1 MSYESIYRGAVSN
14 LQYYLLASYQYQ
26 VHIDTAMIKTALS
39 HPNKALVIYWGNEND
54 TLRIPTRSSL
64 SITLQG
70 IHHPLD
76 YIVSLR
82 TMRSSE
88 RDRVII
94 DGIENK
100 GEIYSHFAHHLNA
113 MRRYTGFKEKLEVTT
128 RKSFPV
134 GSGLAGSAA
143 SASALAEAFA
153 GLIGKTADTR
163 LKSIM
168 ARRGSGS
175 GSRSVFGGFVM
186 WQKGNSDDSSYA
198 MQLFNENH
206 WDLRNVIA
214 MVSSNPKKIR
224 SIEGMKLSKNTCPEQ
239 IYSDFVSVANPHIEQ
254 IIRALLARNI
264 AKLGALYEEEN
275 YLFRQIC
282 LKTKPTLDYWTK
294 ATDDIL
300 DKVANLR
307 NDGIPA
313 YAGTDAGP
321 NVHIFTVPKHVE
333 RVIRTIQEVEGV
345 LDIIHC
351 RVGERSHLIQDHL
364 I

>member
-1 MSYESIYRGAVSN
+1 MLKS
-14 LQYYLLASYQYQ
+14 
-26 VHIDTAMIKTALS
+26 ALS

-54 TLRIPTRSSL
+54 MLRTPTRSSL
-64 SITLQG
+64 SVTLQG
-70 IHHPLD
+70 INHPLD

-82 TMRSSE
+82 TIGASE
-88 RDRVII
+88 RDKIII
-94 DGIENK
+94 DGIEDK
-100 GEIYSHFAHHLNA
+100 GEIRSHFIYHLNA

-128 RKSFPV
+128 RTSFPV

-153 GLIGKTADTR
+153 GLIGKTEDTR

-175 GSRSVFGGFVM
+175 ASRSVFGGFVM

-198 MQLFNENH
+198 TQLFNENH

-214 MVSSNPKKIR
+214 MVSSTPKKIR
-224 SIEGMKLSKNTCPEQ
+224 SIEGMKLSKRTCPAE
-239 IYSDFVSVANPHIEQ
+239 IYSEFVSVANHHIEG
-254 IIRALLARNI
+254 ISTAVLERDIG
-264 AKLGALYEEEN
+264 KLGALYEKEN
-275 YLFRQIC
+275 YLFRQVC
-282 LKTKPTLDYWTK
+282 LKTTPPLDYWTK
-294 ATDDIL
+294 VTDNIL
-300 DKVANLR
+300 NKVANLR
-307 NDGIPA
+307 NDGVPA

-321 NVHIFTVPKHVE
+321 NVHVFTQPNYVE
-333 RVIRTIQEVEGV
+333 RVIRTIQEAEGI

-351 RVGERSHLIQDHL
+351 RVGKGSHLIEEHL

>member
-1 MSYESIYRGAVSN
+1 MLKSAV
-14 LQYYLLASYQYQ
+14 
-26 VHIDTAMIKTALS
+26 S

-54 TLRIPTRSSL
+54 MLRTPTRSSL
-64 SITLQG
+64 SVTLQG
-70 IHHPLD
+70 INHPLD

-82 TMRSSE
+82 TIGASE
-88 RDRVII
+88 RDKIII
-94 DGIENK
+94 DGIEDK
-100 GEIYSHFAHHLNA
+100 GEIRSHFIYHLNA

-128 RKSFPV
+128 RTSFPV

-153 GLIGKTADTR
+153 GLIGKTEDTR

-175 GSRSVFGGFVM
+175 ASRSVFGGFVM

-198 MQLFNENH
+198 TQLFNENH

-214 MVSSNPKKIR
+214 VVSSTPKKIR
-224 SIEGMKLSKNTCPEQ
+224 SIEGMKLSKRTCPAE
-239 IYSDFVSVANPHIEQ
+239 IYSEFVSVANHHIEG
-254 IIRALLARNI
+254 ISTAVLERDIG
-264 AKLGALYEEEN
+264 KLGALYEKEN
-275 YLFRQIC
+275 YLFRQVC
-282 LKTKPTLDYWTK
+282 LKTTPPLDYWTK
-294 ATDDIL
+294 VTDNIL
-300 DKVANLR
+300 NKVANLR
-307 NDGIPA
+307 NDGVPA

-321 NVHIFTVPKHVE
+321 NVHVFTQPNYVE
-333 RVIRTIQEVEGV
+333 RVIRTIQEAEGI

-351 RVGERSHLIQDHL
+351 RVGKGSHLIEEHL

>member
-1 MSYESIYRGAVSN
+1 
-14 LQYYLLASYQYQ
+14 LLKS
-26 VHIDTAMIKTALS
+26 ALS

-54 TLRIPTRSSL
+54 MLRTPTRSSL
-64 SITLQG
+64 SVTLQG
-70 IHHPLD
+70 INHPLD

-82 TMRSSE
+82 TIGASE
-88 RDRVII
+88 HDKIII
-94 DGIENK
+94 DGIEDK
-100 GEIYSHFAHHLNA
+100 GEIRSHFIYHLNA

-128 RKSFPV
+128 RTSFPV

-153 GLIGKTADTR
+153 GLIGKTEDTR

-175 GSRSVFGGFVM
+175 ASRSVFGGFVM

-198 MQLFNENH
+198 TQLFNENH

-214 MVSSNPKKIR
+214 MVSSTPKKIR
-224 SIEGMKLSKNTCPEQ
+224 SIEGMKLSKRTCPAE
-239 IYSDFVSVANPHIEQ
+239 IYSEFVSVANHHIEG
-254 IIRALLARNI
+254 ISTAVLERDIG
-264 AKLGALYEEEN
+264 KLGALYEKEN
-275 YLFRQIC
+275 YLFRQVC
-282 LKTKPTLDYWTK
+282 LKTTPPLDYWTK
-294 ATDDIL
+294 VTDNIL
-300 DKVANLR
+300 NKVANLR
-307 NDGIPA
+307 NDGVPA

-321 NVHIFTVPKHVE
+321 NVHVFTQPNYVE
-333 RVIRTIQEVEGV
+333 RVIRTIQEAEGI

-351 RVGERSHLIQDHL
+351 RVGKGSHLIEEHL

>member
-1 MSYESIYRGAVSN
+1 M
-14 LQYYLLASYQYQ
+14 
-26 VHIDTAMIKTALS
+26 KTALS
-39 HPNKALVIYWGNEND
+39 HPNKALVIYWGNKND
-54 TLRIPTRSSL
+54 TLRIPSRPSL
-64 SITLQG
+64 SVTLQG
-70 IHHPLD
+70 INHPLD

-82 TMRSSE
+82 TIGSSE
-88 RDRVII
+88 RDKVII
-94 DGIENK
+94 DGIEDK
-100 GEIYSHFAHHLNA
+100 GEIRNHFTYHLNA
-113 MRRYTGFKEKLEVTT
+113 MRGYTGFKDKLEVAT

-175 GSRSVFGGFVM
+175 ASRSVFGGFVM
-186 WQKGNSDDSSYA
+186 WQKGNSDKSSYA
-198 MQLFNENH
+198 EQLFDENH

-224 SIEGMKLSKNTCPEQ
+224 SIEGMKLSKKTCPEEF
-239 IYSDFVSVANPHIEQ
+239 YSEFVSVAKDHIEQ
-254 IIRALLARNI
+254 ISTAVLERDIAR
-264 AKLGALYEEEN
+264 LGVLYEKEN
-275 YLFRQIC
+275 YLFRQVC
-282 LKTKPTLDYWTK
+282 LRTTPSLDYWTK
-294 ATDDIL
+294 VTESIL
-300 DKVANLR
+300 NKVANLR
-307 NDGIPA
+307 DEGVPA

-321 NVHIFTVPKHVE
+321 NVHVFTAPKHVE
-333 RVIRTIQEVEGV
+333 RVIRTIQEVEGI

-351 RVGERSHLIQDHL
+351 RVGKGSHLIEEHL

>member
-1 MSYESIYRGAVSN
+1 
-14 LQYYLLASYQYQ
+14 
-26 VHIDTAMIKTALS
+26 MIKTALS

-64 SITLQG
+64 SVTLQG
-70 IHHPLD
+70 INHPLD

-82 TMRSSE
+82 TVQSLE
-88 RDRVII
+88 RDKVII
-94 DGIENK
+94 DGVEDK
-100 GEIYSHFAHHLNA
+100 GEIHSHFVQYLDA
-113 MRRYTGFKEKLEVTT
+113 MRRYTGFKEKVEVAT

-153 GLIGKTADTR
+153 GLIGKTNDTR

-175 GSRSVFGGFVM
+175 ASRSVYGGFVM
-186 WQKGNSDDSSYA
+186 WQKGNNDESSYSK
-198 MQLFNENH
+198 QLFNENH

-214 MVSSNPKKIR
+214 MVSSNPKKIK
-224 SIEGMKLSKNTCPEQ
+224 SIEGMRLSKKTCPEQ
-239 IYSDFVSVANPHIEQ
+239 LYSDFVNAANPHIEQ
-254 IIRALLARNI
+254 ISTALLGSDI
-264 AKLGALYEEEN
+264 AKLGQLYEKEN

-282 LKTKPTLDYWTK
+282 LKTIPTLDYWTK
-294 ATDDIL
+294 TTHHIL

-321 NVHIFTVPKHVE
+321 NVHIFTLPKHVE
-333 RVIRTIQEVEGV
+333 RVTRTIQEVQGV
-345 LDIIHC
+345 LETIHC
-351 RVGERSHLIQDHL
+351 RVGEGSHLIQEHL

>member
-1 MSYESIYRGAVSN
+1 
-14 LQYYLLASYQYQ
+14 L
-26 VHIDTAMIKTALS
+26 IKTALS

-54 TLRIPTRSSL
+54 KLRIPTRSSL
-64 SITLQG
+64 SVTLQG
-70 IHHPLD
+70 INHPLD

-82 TMRSSE
+82 TIGSLE
-88 RDRVII
+88 RDKVII
-94 DGIENK
+94 DGIEDK
-100 GEIYSHFAHHLNA
+100 AEIRSHFVYHLNA
-113 MRRYTGFKEKLEVTT
+113 MRGYTGFKEKLEVST

-175 GSRSVFGGFVM
+175 ASRSVFGGIVM

-198 MQLFNENH
+198 KQLFNENH

-214 MVSSNPKKIR
+214 MVTSSPKKIR
-224 SIEGMKLSKNTCPEQ
+224 SIDGMKLSKKTCPDQ
-239 IYSDFVSVANPHIEQ
+239 IYSEFVSVANNHIEQ
-254 IIRALLARNI
+254 ISTAVLERDIG
-264 AKLGALYEEEN
+264 KLGVLYEKEN
-275 YLFRQIC
+275 YLFRQVC
-282 LKTKPTLDYWTK
+282 LRTTPSLNYWTK
-294 ATDDIL
+294 VTENIL
-300 DKVANLR
+300 NRVANLR

-321 NVHIFTVPKHVE
+321 NVHIFTMPKHVQ
-333 RVIRTIQEVEGV
+333 RVIRMIQETEGI

-351 RVGERSHLIQDHL
+351 RVGKGSHLIEEHL

>member
-1 MSYESIYRGAVSN
+1 
-14 LQYYLLASYQYQ
+14 
-26 VHIDTAMIKTALS
+26 MIKTALS

-70 IHHPLD
+70 INHPLD
-76 YIVSLR
+76 YVVSLR
-82 TMRSSE
+82 TIQSSE
-88 RDRVII
+88 RDKVII
-94 DGIENK
+94 DGIEDK
-100 GEIYSHFAHHLNA
+100 GEIHSHFVHHLNA
-113 MRRYTGFKEKLEVTT
+113 MRRYTRFKEKLEVTT

-153 GLIGKTADTR
+153 GLIGKTDDTR

-175 GSRSVFGGFVM
+175 ASRSVYGGFVM
-186 WQKGNSDDSSYA
+186 WQKGNSDESSYSK
-198 MQLFNENH
+198 QLFNENH

-214 MVSSNPKKIR
+214 MVSSNPKKVR
-224 SIEGMKLSKNTCPEQ
+224 SIEGMKLSTKTCPEQ
-239 IYSDFVSVANPHIEQ
+239 LYSNFVNIANQHIEQ
-254 IIRALLARNI
+254 ISTALLARDI
-264 AKLGALYEEEN
+264 AKLGALYEKEN
-275 YLFRQIC
+275 SLFRQIC
-282 LKTKPTLDYWTK
+282 LKTIPPLDYWTK
-294 ATDDIL
+294 VTHDIL

-333 RVIRTIQEVEGV
+333 RVIRTIQEVQGV
-345 LDIIHC
+345 QDIIYC
-351 RVGERSHLIQDHL
+351 RVGEGSHLIQEHL
-364 I
+364 T

>member
-1 MSYESIYRGAVSN
+1 MLKSAV
-14 LQYYLLASYQYQ
+14 
-26 VHIDTAMIKTALS
+26 S

-54 TLRIPTRSSL
+54 MLRTPTRSSL
-64 SITLQG
+64 SVTLQG
-70 IHHPLD
+70 INHPLD

-82 TMRSSE
+82 TIGASE
-88 RDRVII
+88 RDKIII
-94 DGIENK
+94 DGIEDK
-100 GEIYSHFAHHLNA
+100 GEIRSHFIYHLNA

-128 RKSFPV
+128 RTSFPV

-153 GLIGKTADTR
+153 GLIGKTKDTR

-175 GSRSVFGGFVM
+175 ASRSVFGGFVM

-198 MQLFNENH
+198 TQLFNENH

-214 MVSSNPKKIR
+214 VVSSTPKKIR
-224 SIEGMKLSKNTCPEQ
+224 SIEGMKLSKRTCPAE
-239 IYSDFVSVANPHIEQ
+239 IYSEFVSVANHHIEG
-254 IIRALLARNI
+254 ISTAVLERDIG
-264 AKLGALYEEEN
+264 KLGALYEKEN
-275 YLFRQIC
+275 YLFRQVC
-282 LKTKPTLDYWTK
+282 LKTTPPLDYWTK
-294 ATDDIL
+294 VTDNIL
-300 DKVANLR
+300 NKVANLR
-307 NDGIPA
+307 NDGVPA

-321 NVHIFTVPKHVE
+321 NVHVFTQPNYVE
-333 RVIRTIQEVEGV
+333 RVIRTIQEAEGI

-351 RVGERSHLIQDHL
+351 RVGKGSHLIEEHL

>member
-1 MSYESIYRGAVSN
+1 MLKSAV
-14 LQYYLLASYQYQ
+14 
-26 VHIDTAMIKTALS
+26 S

-54 TLRIPTRSSL
+54 MLRTPTRSSM
-64 SITLQG
+64 SVTLQG
-70 IHHPLD
+70 INHPLD

-82 TMRSSE
+82 TIGASE
-88 RDRVII
+88 RDKIII
-94 DGIENK
+94 DGIEDK
-100 GEIYSHFAHHLNA
+100 GEIRSHFIYHLNA

-128 RKSFPV
+128 RTSFPV

-153 GLIGKTADTR
+153 GLIGKTEDTR

-175 GSRSVFGGFVM
+175 ASRSVFGGFVM

-198 MQLFNENH
+198 TQLFNENH

-214 MVSSNPKKIR
+214 MVSSTPKKIR
-224 SIEGMKLSKNTCPEQ
+224 SIEGMKLSKRTCPAE
-239 IYSDFVSVANPHIEQ
+239 IYSEFVSVANHHIEG
-254 IIRALLARNI
+254 ISTAVLERDIG
-264 AKLGALYEEEN
+264 KLGALYEKEN
-275 YLFRQIC
+275 YLFRQVC
-282 LKTKPTLDYWTK
+282 LKTTPPLDYWTK
-294 ATDDIL
+294 VTDNIL
-300 DKVANLR
+300 NKVANLR
-307 NDGIPA
+307 NDGVPA

-321 NVHIFTVPKHVE
+321 NVHVFTQPNYVE
-333 RVIRTIQEVEGV
+333 RVIRTIQEAEGI

-351 RVGERSHLIQDHL
+351 RVGKGSHLIEEHL